1 MDSATEDRIVRL
13 RKELSRKGFDAG
25 AETIRVHLQRDPAC
39 ARVPAV
45 STIWRIL
52 VRRGFVSRQPAKR
65 PRSGP
70 GDLVAKLPGTKRA
83 ISADGVQSR

>member
-25 AETIRVHLQRDPAC
+25 AETIRVHLQRVPAC
-39 ARVPAV
+39 AGVPAV

-52 VRRGFVSRQPAKR
+52 VRRGGGGMHRLLHPMMA
-65 PRSGP
+65 
-70 GDLVAKLPGTKRA
+70 RA
-83 ISADGVQSR
+83 NRWS